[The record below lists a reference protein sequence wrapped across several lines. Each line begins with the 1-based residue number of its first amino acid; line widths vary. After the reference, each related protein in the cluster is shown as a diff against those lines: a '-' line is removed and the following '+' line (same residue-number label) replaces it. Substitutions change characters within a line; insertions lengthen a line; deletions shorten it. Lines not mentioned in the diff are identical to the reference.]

1 MPILL
6 AFAAVGLA
14 SAANILEGEKR
25 MKRYTLMLFTVLV
38 ALSLGLAGC
47 QPAAPKVAPTEAPA
61 TKAPATEAPA
71 TAAPVTAAP
80 TVAGPVALKVTGNV
94 AKEQAW
100 SEAEVKAMKTLNVQF
115 TNKKGETKTYTG
127 VLITDLLAAAQ
138 PNATT
143 TVVRFIADDGFTAEV
158 SLKELN
164 PCTDCIV
171 SFRDQGGFNT
181 VLPSFPGELQV
192 RGVIEIR
199 VK

>member
-1 MPILL
+1 
-6 AFAAVGLA
+6 
-14 SAANILEGEKR
+14 
-25 MKRYTLMLFTVLV
+25 MKRYTLILFTVLI

-47 QPAAPKVAPTEAPA
+47 QPAAPKVAPTEAAA

-115 TNKKGETKTYTG
+115 TNKKGKTDTYTG

-138 PNATT
+138 PNGTAV
-143 TVVRFIADDGFTAEV
+143 TVTFVADDGFTAKIN
-158 SLKELN
+158 LQELN
-164 PCTDCIV
+164 TCTDCIV
-171 SFRDQGGFNT
+171 AFRDQGGFNT
-181 VLPSFPGELQV
+181 VLPNFAGELQV
-192 RGVIEIR
+192 KGVIEIR